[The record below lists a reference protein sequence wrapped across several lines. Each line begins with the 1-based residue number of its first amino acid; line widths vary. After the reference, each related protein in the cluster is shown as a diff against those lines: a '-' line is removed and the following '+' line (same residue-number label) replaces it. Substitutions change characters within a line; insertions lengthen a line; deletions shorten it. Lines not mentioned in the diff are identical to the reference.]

1 MTSDVAKRGKKAK
14 EQEEEPKRRG
24 RPPLVRNLY
33 ASALSSA
40 EAITIKYASDVE
52 GLDDEV
58 DLLRTKL
65 HTLLS
70 EQKEGGQIDMK
81 LFIRGMELLRKLVAT
96 RYRLSKKAQEDL
108 ASAIAGLLQGVGE
121 QFYPEGRDGA

>member
-1 MTSDVAKRGKKAK
+1 MTSDVARPGSKGK
-14 EQEEEPKRRG
+14 EPRPRG

-33 ASALSSA
+33 ASALSAA
-40 EAITIKYASDVE
+40 EAITLEYASDVE

-65 HTLLS
+65 HALLT
-70 EQKEGGQIDMK
+70 EQKEGEQIDMK